1 MDKNSIIGFTLIG
14 LILVGFSFF
23 QTRQAREAAEYQRQ
37 LDSAAA
43 VEAMI
48 QFKADSIAQA
58 QNATVQAATQ
68 QTANS
73 QQETL
78 RQTDFKVYKDAKLEE
93 ASRMTGELVTLEN
106 DKLEV
111 VLNTRGAQPYSVV
124 VKDYQTYDST
134 ALYLVQ
140 PNMASMEMQV
150 YAGEFINTSDFVFE
164 LAEQNDSVVIMRL
177 PFQNGGY
184 IEQKYTLSKGSY
196 MVEDT
201 LSFVG
206 MEQIIPRKVS
216 SIDMTWTNTIP
227 RLEKGYKNEK
237 QYSKAAY
244 WFEGE
249 SDIEEFANGKD
260 ESEQIEAKVKWIAF
274 QQQFFSSIF
283 SAGNQFASA
292 QVDVKYADEKD
303 EARNLM
309 YCKMKVKSELNRS
322 NPDLIQV
329 PLQMYFGPD
338 DYNLLRSYEQ
348 NYEKLIP
355 LGGWMVGWIS
365 RFIIIPLFRFL
376 NDFIPNYGI
385 IILIMTI
392 LLKLV
397 ISPLTIR
404 SYVSSAKMS
413 AIKPEVDKINE
424 RYPKQEDALKKQQ
437 ATMDLYK
444 RAGISPMGGCLPMLL
459 QFPILWAMFRFFP
472 ASIELRQQS
481 FLWAED
487 LSTYDSI
494 LDFGFN
500 IPLYG
505 DHVSLFALLMA
516 VSMFFYS
523 KMTSS
528 QMSSDP
534 SMAGMKFMTVWMMPI
549 MMLFIC
555 NNLSAGLTYY
565 YFISNLLTM
574 VQTWVIK
581 KWVVKPEKIQ
591 AQIRESYKKPPVKS
605 KWEKR
610 LEEAQKMQRSQAK
623 RK

>member
-1 MDKNSIIGFTLIG
+1 MDKNSIIGFVLIG
-14 LILVGFSFF
+14 LILVGFTFF
-23 QTRQAREAAEYQRQ
+23 QSQQAKEAAIIQRQ
-37 LDSAAA
+37 QDSIAA
-43 VEAMI
+43 VNALI
-48 QFKADSIAQA
+48 QYKADSLQIANQA
-58 QNATVQAATQ
+58 IEPSATPKPVSA
-68 QTANS
+68 
-73 QQETL
+73 E
-78 RQTDFKVYKDAKLEE
+78 KVYQDESLE
-93 ASRMTGELVTLEN
+93 AYSKMPGEYVTLEN
-106 DKLEV
+106 EKLEV
-111 VLNTRGAQPYSVV
+111 VFNTKGAQPYSVK
-124 VKDYQTYDST
+124 VKDYVTYDST

-140 PNMASMEMQV
+140 PGTASLEMAI
-150 YAGEFINTSDFVFE
+150 YTGEYINTKDFVFDVI
-164 LAEQNDSVVIMRL
+164 QQTDSSVVMRL
-177 PFQNGGY
+177 PFQGGGY
-184 IEQKYTLSKGSY
+184 IEQKFILPSNSY
-196 MVEDT
+196 MLQDT
-201 LSFVG
+201 LAFVDMG
-206 MEQIIPRKVS
+206 EIIPRKVS
-216 SIDMTWTNTIP
+216 SFDMTWNNTIP
-227 RLEKGYKNEK
+227 RFEKGYKNEK

-249 SDIEEFANGKD
+249 DGIEEFAKGSD
-260 ESEQIEAKVKWIAF
+260 DSEEVEAKVKWIAF
-274 QQQFFSSIF
+274 QQQFFSTIF
-283 SAGNQFASA
+283 TAGSNFSSAR
-292 QVDVKYADEKD
+292 VDVKYAEENDPQ
-303 EARNLM
+303 RNLM
-309 YCKMKVKSELNRS
+309 YCQMRVKNELNRN
-322 NPDLIQV
+322 NPNYIQV
-329 PLQMYFGPD
+329 PMQMYFGPD
-338 DYNLLRSYEQ
+338 DYNLLKSYDMK
-348 NYEKLIP
+348 YERLIP

-365 RFIIIPLFRFL
+365 RFVIIPLFRFL
-376 NDFIPNYGI
+376 NNFIPNYGI
-385 IILIMTI
+385 IILIMTL

-404 SYVSSAKMS
+404 SYISSAKMS
-413 AIKPEVDKINE
+413 AVKPEIDKINE
-424 RYPKQEDALKKQQ
+424 KYPKPEDAMKKQQ

-505 DHVSLFALLMA
+505 DHISLFALLMA

-534 SMAGMKFMTVWMMPI
+534 GMAGMKFMTVWLMPI

-565 YFISNLLTM
+565 YFISNVITM
-574 VQTWVIK
+574 IQTGVIK
-581 KWVVKPEKIQ
+581 KWVIKPEKIQ

-610 LEEAQKMQRSQAK
+610 LEEAQKMQRAQAK